1 MAPTIPS
8 SLYTLHVWVINKLI
22 TSAGQENLAKD
33 DFSCSV
39 EANRFHSSRHSSST
53 REKSVRKKWIPSIAK
68 FYFSEKE
75 NVELNIWVLPPRI
88 SIRYTRALLF
98 IFQFQ
103 LKRMNDICQKKRRWR
118 KTKYINKM
126 EWQDWNWNSECSARA
141 TVCLCQTLAH
151 TSAFTTGI
159 SFMFIVHCP
168 MSTQSAVR
176 NGFSFFD
183 FVLCWT
189 ASVDRWKCITKLKSQ
204 DTWPAYKCV

>member
-1 MAPTIPS
+1 MNSIDCEI
-8 SLYTLHVWVINKLI
+8 LFQRKGKCRVKYL
-22 TSAGQENLAKD
+22 G
-33 DFSCSV
+33 
-39 EANRFHSSRHSSST
+39 SSST
-53 REKSVRKKWIPSIAK
+53 HFHSLHQSVTIYFPVPVEKNEWH
-68 FYFSEKE
+68 
-75 NVELNIWVLPPRI
+75 LP
-88 SIRYTRALLF
+88 
-98 IFQFQ
+98 
-103 LKRMNDICQKKRRWR
+103 KKKRRWR

-151 TSAFTTGI
+151 TSAFPTGI